1 MLKHA
6 LRYEAMG
13 FCVIPLLPGQK
24 EPAIKW
30 GKYQNRR
37 STPKEIMEWW
47 KKWPNAN
54 IGVVTG
60 QISGLETLDFDRY
73 KENYDEAIESIAL
86 MEKNAPRA
94 KTPRGGLHVYFK
106 ASGLKSAVDI
116 FPGVDLRGEGSYIVV
131 PPSVN
136 GNGKKYEWILPIDG
150 RARHFLPSI
159 PKGIKEA
166 IGKGFGNYN
175 SRARDYSNSRNG
187 DYNNNYNS
195 RNRDYNNNS
204 YNNNSSNNNSSISIN
219 NNINYNN
226 NYLLKHAKNDFLN
239 PSKSY
244 YDCIVNEI
252 NNLRNTPKDPMTTN
266 DYKMTTNDYKMT
278 TDDYKRLHGATN
290 DYTDYKRLHDED
302 SPQQGMTT
310 NDYNDYKRLQEG
322 DEMTTNDYTMT
333 TNDYKNGDL
342 TTNDYKIFVQ
352 GRRDADLFHLAN
364 SLIKGKCDPR
374 MVVEVLRIA
383 AKNCEPPF
391 PENEL
396 NIKILS
402 AMERAVKRDGLLAD
416 DVRDFVSSTTG
427 EFTNQDIYRALNIV
441 SREQKKNITVILLR
455 MVKEKIIE
463 KSGNRNGTFRKV
475 ENESPIIDIVSADTT
490 PYQIILPM
498 GVHQLVRIH
507 PGNIIIIAGETNS
520 GKTALCMNIAKDN
533 KKTHK
538 INYLSSEMSDG
549 VELKIRLQE
558 FGAPLEFWKDVD
570 FRFRA
575 DKFEDVIK
583 PDDLNIIDYLDE
595 GQEEAYKMTK
605 RIKQIAHKLQKGI
618 AVICIQKSSMKQYGF
633 GGEGTK
639 NASRL
644 YMTVTGKNKLT
655 IEKGKI
661 WANKMINPNG
671 ASIEFKLTSGCN
683 FVWDKNDWKNYK
695 GEPLLRYER

>member
-1 MLKHA
+1 MLKYA

-30 GKYQNRR
+30 GEYQNRR

-166 IGKGFGNYN
+166 IGKGLGNYN
-175 SRARDYSNSRNG
+175 SRTRDYNNSRAR

-195 RNRDYNNNS
+195 RNRD

-278 TDDYKRLHGATN
+278 TNDYKRLHGATN
-290 DYTDYKRLHDED
+290 DYTDYKRLQDED
-302 SPQQGMTT
+302 SPQQEMTT

-322 DEMTTNDYTMT
+322 GEMTTNDYT
-333 TNDYKNGDL
+333 NDYKMTTDDYKRL
-342 TTNDYKIFVQ
+342 QMTTNDYKIFVQ

-558 FGAPLEFWKDVD
+558 FGEPLEFWKDVD